1 MLVVENLQVKF
12 GGVLALAGVSFSVQ
26 PGTITSLIGPN
37 GAGKTTAFNAITGYL
52 RPTRGRVAWQGEPI
66 AGRRPCEI
74 ARRGVVRTF
83 QRTSVFPTLSVFDN
97 VRTGLHLRGTAGVW
111 SILGRTR
118 RVSAEERRLA
128 AAADELLAFVGLA
141 HRRDERAGELPY
153 GEQRLV
159 ELAVA
164 LAARPR
170 LLLLDEPAAGMTG
183 AEKDRLIALIRKIR
197 GGDVT
202 VLVVEHDM
210 RLVMGISETV
220 IVLNHGRVI
229 AEGAR
234 ATVPSRRCG
243 GWISRCS
250 RASSSACSAP
260 TAPASRPRCVRSPGC
275 CGRAPDA
282 SSSTAPRSRAAIRPR
297 CSARGSRT
305 APRAG
310 VSFPI

>member
-1 MLVVENLQVKF
+1 MLVVQNLQVEF
-12 GGVLALAGVSFSVQ
+12 GGVVALAGVSFSVQ

-111 SILGRTR
+111 SILGRTS

-128 AAADELLAFVGLA
+128 AAADEVLAFVGLT
-141 HRRDERAGELPY
+141 HRRDARAGELPY

-183 AEKDRLIALIRKIR
+183 AEKDRLVALIRKIR

-229 AEGAR
+229 AEGAPAEMR
-234 ATVPSRRCG
+234 AHPEVIRAYLGSTG
-243 GWISRCS
+243 G
-250 RASSSACSAP
+250 SSD
-260 TAPASRPRCVRSPGC
+260 APA
-275 CGRAPDA
+275 
-282 SSSTAPRSRAAIRPR
+282 
-297 CSARGSRT
+297 
-305 APRAG
+305 
-310 VSFPI
+310 